1 MNVCR
6 LFLILSI
13 IFGPHSLYA
22 QSKAKKKDRTIDELL
37 VMEKV
42 PPLKTSEFPKVK
54 FRNERLASYMALQF
68 GPKATDVLYL
78 AYDRAESEKPYNVL
92 FLYSPEIK
100 KYQKGLQLKGRMD
113 ERRTSDEHIRFPKFK
128 IETAFGTVKVEYRMI
143 VQAFSEGSNR
153 TRVWIKA
160 IYKNED
166 STCRIIMKTIKASRT
181 AGESDTFRVI
191 PLFGKKEF
199 RMSNNKK
206 GKSKSVRMLM
216 KMGPKIEIHPLK
228 RKSFLSIDVVDG
240 ARIAEHQDL
249 LLSQDEYSIPA
260 NYLRL
265 KTALKGKYKLRVK
278 CDFGPLFTPVVYQG
292 KKLFEL

>member
-6 LFLILSI
+6 LIFVLCLIL
-13 IFGPHSLYA
+13 GTHCLNA
-22 QSKAKKKDRTIDELL
+22 QSKKNDLTIDELL

-42 PPLKTSEFPKVK
+42 PPLKTSAFPQVK

-100 KYQKGLQLKGRMD
+100 KFKKGLQLKGRMKD
-113 ERRTSDEHIRFPKFK
+113 RRTSDEHITFPKFK
-128 IETAFGTVKVEYRMI
+128 LETEFGNVKVEYRLI

-160 IYKNED
+160 IYKYKDN
-166 STCRIIMKTIKASRT
+166 TCKLIMKTIKASQT
-181 AGESDTFRVI
+181 AGESDTFKVI

-199 RMSNNKK
+199 RMSNNKTTK
-206 GKSKSVRMLM
+206 TKSVRMLL
-216 KMGPKIEIHPLK
+216 KMGPKLEIHPLK
-228 RKSFLSIDVVDG
+228 RKSFLSVDVVDG
-240 ARIAEHQDL
+240 ARIVEHQDI
-249 LLSQDEYSIPA
+249 LLSQDEYRIPA

-265 KTALKGKYKLRVK
+265 KKATKGKYELRVT
-278 CDFGPLFTPVVYQG
+278 CDFGPLFTPVVYLG
-292 KKLFEL
+292 EKLFEL